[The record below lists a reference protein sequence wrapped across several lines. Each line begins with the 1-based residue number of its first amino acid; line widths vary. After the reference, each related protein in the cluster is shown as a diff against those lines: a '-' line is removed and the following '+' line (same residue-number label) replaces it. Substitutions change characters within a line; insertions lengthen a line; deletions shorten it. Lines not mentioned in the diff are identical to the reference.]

1 MTSVISAGKTE
12 TWTNWA
18 GDRTCHPQAIE
29 RPTSRGQLVDL
40 IGRSAA
46 SGRQVTVRGSGHS
59 FTGAPLTDDVMVDLS
74 GLSGVIDA
82 DLDSGLVKVMGGT
95 VLADANRELDRL
107 GRALINLGDI
117 DRQTVAGAIST
128 GTHGTGETM
137 PNLPAQVA
145 ALDIVTADGEVRT
158 FSEDDGDEMIRAARV
173 AVGSLGVI
181 SAVTLRTAPAFN
193 LHRED
198 VPMPLEQVLSDFDEL
213 AAANR
218 HFEFF
223 VFPYT
228 ETALTLRR
236 NPTDRPP
243 APRSGFER
251 FISDRVIENGIGDLA
266 LRGLKRVP
274 DLIPRVARFSSRFMT
289 QSEQIDT
296 AHRLFVNYRTIRF
309 TEMEYCLPREHGL
322 EALTRV
328 LDLVREEKMPMG
340 MPIECRVLAPDDAML
355 SMSYERPS
363 IYVAVHQHATAE
375 WKPWFEQIE
384 QIFTEYEGRPH
395 WGKRHTRTAA
405 DLAELYPEW
414 DSFQKI
420 RDELDP
426 DRVFTNEY
434 LREVLGE

>member
-107 GRALINLGDI
+107 GRALVNLGDI

-128 GTHGTGETM
+128 GTHGTGEMM

-198 VPMPLEQVLSDFDEL
+198 VPMPLEQVLSDFEEL
-213 AAANR
+213 AAAIR
-218 HFEFF
+218 HRMAS
-223 VFPYT
+223 VPISCT
-228 ETALTLRR
+228 SSIALNVASAGQTL
-236 NPTDRPP
+236 PGSVI
-243 APRSGFER
+243 PRS
-251 FISDRVIENGIGDLA
+251 
-266 LRGLKRVP
+266 
-274 DLIPRVARFSSRFMT
+274 
-289 QSEQIDT
+289 
-296 AHRLFVNYRTIRF
+296 
-309 TEMEYCLPREHGL
+309 
-322 EALTRV
+322 
-328 LDLVREEKMPMG
+328 
-340 MPIECRVLAPDDAML
+340 
-355 SMSYERPS
+355 
-363 IYVAVHQHATAE
+363 TAE
-375 WKPWFEQIE
+375 KGPPTGWARSASAYASPAS
-384 QIFTEYEGRPH
+384 T
-395 WGKRHTRTAA
+395 
-405 DLAELYPEW
+405 
-414 DSFQKI
+414 
-420 RDELDP
+420 
-426 DRVFTNEY
+426 
-434 LREVLGE
+434 